1 MTIDTVP
8 PPLPTQRAELMARLA
23 EPRTWDLAIIGG
35 GATGLGV
42 ALDAALRGLSVVLV
56 ESRDFAAGTSSRAT
70 KLVHGGVR
78 YLAQGNVSLVR
89 EALQERGRLLR
100 NAPHLARPLPFIMPS
115 YHWWDAPFYGAGLKL
130 YDVMAGSEGLAPTRF
145 LSRSATLKLQRGVQQ
160 KGLVGGVKYWDGQFD
175 DARLALALARTAAAQ
190 GALLVNHCAAT
201 GLIHEGGKVRGVVC
215 EDGETGQSY
224 RLRAA
229 CVINATGVWVDG
241 LRERDGEATGRP
253 APSLVAPSQGVH
265 LVVDRSFLPD
275 DHALLV
281 PRTADGRVLFA
292 VPWLGKVILG
302 TTDTPRD
309 DLPLEPR
316 PLQGEVEFIL
326 QEAARYL
333 ARAPMRA
340 DVLSCWVGMR
350 PLVRPLASNE
360 EADTKQLSREH
371 TVLISSSG
379 LVSVTGGKWTTYR
392 AMAQDVLDRCAV
404 AGLLTGQPGPCRTA
418 EFPLVGAAG
427 FVGTGNSLAGEQG
440 LQAYGAEAPA
450 VQALPGADN
459 LLGSGLTEAMVR
471 FAVRHEYARTVE
483 DVLARRSRML
493 FLDAR
498 AAAALAPQVA
508 ALMEEETGHAV
519 ETDRFLQLATSY
531 LSVSLQSS

>member
-1 MTIDTVP
+1 M
-8 PPLPTQRAELMARLA
+8 
-23 EPRTWDLAIIGG
+23 
-35 GATGLGV
+35 
-42 ALDAALRGLSVVLV
+42 
-56 ESRDFAAGTSSRAT
+56 
-70 KLVHGGVR
+70 
-78 YLAQGNVSLVR
+78 
-89 EALQERGRLLR
+89 
-100 NAPHLARPLPFIMPS
+100 
-115 YHWWDAPFYGAGLKL
+115 
-130 YDVMAGSEGLAPTRF
+130 
-145 LSRSATLKLQRGVQQ
+145 
-160 KGLVGGVKYWDGQFD
+160 
-175 DARLALALARTAAAQ
+175 
-190 GALLVNHCAAT
+190 
-201 GLIHEGGKVRGVVC
+201 
-215 EDGETGQSY
+215 
-224 RLRAA
+224 
-229 CVINATGVWVDG
+229 
-241 LRERDGEATGRP
+241 
-253 APSLVAPSQGVH
+253 
-265 LVVDRSFLPD
+265 
-275 DHALLV
+275 
-281 PRTADGRVLFA
+281 
-292 VPWLGKVILG
+292 
-302 TTDTPRD
+302 
-309 DLPLEPR
+309 
-316 PLQGEVEFIL
+316 
-326 QEAARYL
+326 
-333 ARAPMRA
+333 
-340 DVLSCWVGMR
+340 
-350 PLVRPLASNE
+350 
-360 EADTKQLSREH
+360 
-371 TVLISSSG
+371 LISSSG